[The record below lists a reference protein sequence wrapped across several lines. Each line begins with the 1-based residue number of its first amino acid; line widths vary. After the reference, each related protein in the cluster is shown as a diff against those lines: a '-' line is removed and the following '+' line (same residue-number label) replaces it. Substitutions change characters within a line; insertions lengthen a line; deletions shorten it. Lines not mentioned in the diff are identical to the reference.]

1 MWLFENKAVDSDI
14 IDNYIGFVYCITNNV
29 TGKKYIG
36 KKLFKNTRRTK
47 VKGQTRRKKTV
58 KESDWKEYWGSNKVL
73 QEDVQTL
80 GEDNFERIILK
91 LCKTKGECNYWE
103 AYYQFSCEVLLNPEL
118 WYNEHIQVRVHRSHI
133 NKE

>member
-1 MWLFENKAVDSDI
+1 MWLFENKEITSDI
-14 IDNYIGFVYCITNNV
+14 IDDYTGFVYCITNNV

-73 QEDVQTL
+73 QEDVNTL

-103 AYYQFSCEVLLNPEL
+103 AKYQMQYEVLESDD
-118 WYNEHIQVRVHRSHI
+118 WYNEWIMVKVHRSHI

>member
-73 QEDVQTL
+73 QEDVNTL

-103 AYYQFSCEVLLNPEL
+103 AKYQMQYEVLESDD
-118 WYNEHIQVRVHRSHI
+118 WYNEWIMVKVHRSHI

>member
-1 MWLFENKAVDSDI
+1 MWLFENKEVDSDI
-14 IDNYIGFVYCITNNV
+14 IDDYIGFVYCITNNV

-103 AYYQFSCEVLLNPEL
+103 AKYQMQYEVLESDD
-118 WYNEHIQVRVHRSHI
+118 WYNEWIMVKVHRSHI

>member
-1 MWLFENKAVDSDI
+1 MWLFENKEVDSDV
-14 IDNYIGFVYCITNNV
+14 IDDYIGFVYCITNNV

-73 QEDVQTL
+73 QEDVNTL

-91 LCKTKGECNYWE
+91 LCKSKGECNYWE
-103 AYYQFSCEVLLNPEL
+103 AKYQMQYEVLESDS
-118 WYNEHIQVRVHRSHI
+118 WYNEWIMVKVHRSHI

>member
-14 IDNYIGFVYCITNNV
+14 IDDYIGFVYCITNNV

-103 AYYQFSCEVLLNPEL
+103 AKYQMQYEVLESDS
-118 WYNEHIQVRVHRSHI
+118 WYNDHIWVRVHRSHLV
-133 NKE
+133 

>member
-1 MWLFENKAVDSDI
+1 MWLFENKEVDSDV
-14 IDNYIGFVYCITNNV
+14 IDDYIGFVYCITNNV

-73 QEDVQTL
+73 QEDVKTL
-80 GEDNFERIILK
+80 GEDKFERIILK
-91 LCKTKGECNYWE
+91 LCKSKGECNYWE
-103 AYYQFSCEVLLNPEL
+103 AKYQMQYEVLESDA
-118 WYNEHIQVRVHRSHI
+118 WYNDWVLVKVHRSHI

>member
-14 IDNYIGFVYCITNNV
+14 IDDYIGFVYCITNNV

-103 AYYQFSCEVLLNPEL
+103 AKYQMQYEVLESDD
-118 WYNEHIQVRVHRSHI
+118 WYNEWIMVKVHRSHI

>member
-1 MWLFENKAVDSDI
+1 MWLFENKEVDSDI
-14 IDNYIGFVYCITNNV
+14 IDDYIGFVYCITNNV

-73 QEDVQTL
+73 QEDVNTL

-103 AYYQFSCEVLLNPEL
+103 AKYQMQYEVLESDD
-118 WYNEHIQVRVHRSHI
+118 WYNEWIMVKVHRSHI

>member
-1 MWLFENKAVDSDI
+1 MWLFENKEVDSDI
-14 IDNYIGFVYCITNNV
+14 IDDYIGFVYCITNNV

-36 KKLFKNTRRTK
+36 KKLFKSTRRTK

-103 AYYQFSCEVLLNPEL
+103 AKYQMQYEVLESDD
-118 WYNEHIQVRVHRSHI
+118 WYNEWIMVKVHRSHI

>member
-14 IDNYIGFVYCITNNV
+14 IDDYIGFVYCITNNV

-103 AYYQFSCEVLLNPEL
+103 AKYQMQYEVLESDS
-118 WYNEHIQVRVHRSHI
+118 WYNEWIMVKVHRSHI

>member
-1 MWLFENKAVDSDI
+1 MWLFENKEITSDI
-14 IDNYIGFVYCITNNV
+14 IDDYTGFVYCITNNV

-73 QEDVQTL
+73 QEDVNTL

-103 AYYQFSCEVLLNPEL
+103 AKYQMQYEVLESDS
-118 WYNEHIQVRVHRSHI
+118 WYNEWIMVKVHRSHI

>member
-1 MWLFENKAVDSDI
+1 MWLFENKEVDSDV
-14 IDNYIGFVYCITNNV
+14 IDDYIGFVYCITNNV

-47 VKGQTRRKKTV
+47 VKGQTRRKKIV

-73 QEDVQTL
+73 QEDVNTL

-91 LCKTKGECNYWE
+91 LCKSKGECNYWE
-103 AYYQFSCEVLLNPEL
+103 AKYQMQYEVLESDD
-118 WYNEHIQVRVHRSHI
+118 WYNEWIMVKVHRSHI

>member
-1 MWLFENKAVDSDI
+1 MWLFENKEVDSDI
-14 IDNYIGFVYCITNNV
+14 IDDYIGFVYCITNNV

-36 KKLFKNTRRTK
+36 KKLFKSTRRTK

-73 QEDVQTL
+73 QEDVNTL

-103 AYYQFSCEVLLNPEL
+103 AKYQMQYEVLESDD
-118 WYNEHIQVRVHRSHI
+118 WYNEWIMVKVHRSHI

>member
-1 MWLFENKAVDSDI
+1 MWLFENKEVDSDI
-14 IDNYIGFVYCITNNV
+14 IDDYIGFVYCITNDV

-73 QEDVQTL
+73 QEDVNTL

-103 AYYQFSCEVLLNPEL
+103 AKYQMQYEVLESDS
-118 WYNEHIQVRVHRSHI
+118 WYNEWIMVKVHRSHI

>member
-1 MWLFENKAVDSDI
+1 MWLFENREITSDI
-14 IDNYIGFVYCITNNV
+14 IDDYIGFVYCITNNV

-73 QEDVQTL
+73 QEDVNTL

-103 AYYQFSCEVLLNPEL
+103 AKYQMQYEVLESDD
-118 WYNEHIQVRVHRSHI
+118 WYNEWIMVKVHRSHI

>member
-1 MWLFENKAVDSDI
+1 MWLFENKEVDSDV
-14 IDNYIGFVYCITNNV
+14 IDDYIGFVYCITNNV

-73 QEDVQTL
+73 QEDVKTL
-80 GEDNFERIILK
+80 GEDKFERIILK
-91 LCKTKGECNYWE
+91 LCKSKGECNYWE
-103 AYYQFSCEVLLNPEL
+103 AKYQMQYEVLESDD
-118 WYNEHIQVRVHRSHI
+118 WYNDWVLVKVHRSHI
-133 NKE
+133 NKD

>member
-14 IDNYIGFVYCITNNV
+14 IDDYIGFVYCITNNV

-73 QEDVQTL
+73 QEDVNTL

-103 AYYQFSCEVLLNPEL
+103 AKYQMQYEVLESDD
-118 WYNEHIQVRVHRSHI
+118 WYNEWIMVKVHRSHI